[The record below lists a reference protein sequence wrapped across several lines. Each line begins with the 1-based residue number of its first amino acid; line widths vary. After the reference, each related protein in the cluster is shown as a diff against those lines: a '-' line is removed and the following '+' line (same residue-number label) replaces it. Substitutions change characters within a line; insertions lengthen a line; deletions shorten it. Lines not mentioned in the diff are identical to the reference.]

1 MVMALDGLRVLLVE
15 DEMLVCM
22 DIEDMLAELGCTVVG
37 PAASVDQALE
47 FIRDELV
54 DMAVLDVNLGK
65 ERSYPVA
72 DKLRAR
78 GVPFLLSTG
87 YAEVEVEYRDH
98 PRLQKPFSQQ
108 QFADA
113 LETLGKPDHRR

>member
-1 MVMALDGLRVLLVE
+1 MATAFDGLRVLLVE

-37 PAASVDQALE
+37 PAARVDQALE
-47 FIRDELV
+47 FIQREPV

-72 DKLRAR
+72 DQLRAR

-87 YAEVEVEYRDH
+87 YAEVEPDYSDY

-108 QFADA
+108 QFAVA
-113 LETLGKPDHRR
+113 LEALKKADQ